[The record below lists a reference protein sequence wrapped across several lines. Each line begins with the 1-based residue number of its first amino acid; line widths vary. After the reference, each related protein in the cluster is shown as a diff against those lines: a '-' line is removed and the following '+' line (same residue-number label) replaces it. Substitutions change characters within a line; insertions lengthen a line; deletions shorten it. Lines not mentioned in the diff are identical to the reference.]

1 MGFKL
6 RHRNVEKGYDPIN
19 EVDDPGYKKVEVRR

>member
-6 RHRNVEKGYDPIN
+6 RYRNVEKGYDPIN
-19 EVDDPGYKKVEVRR
+19 EVD